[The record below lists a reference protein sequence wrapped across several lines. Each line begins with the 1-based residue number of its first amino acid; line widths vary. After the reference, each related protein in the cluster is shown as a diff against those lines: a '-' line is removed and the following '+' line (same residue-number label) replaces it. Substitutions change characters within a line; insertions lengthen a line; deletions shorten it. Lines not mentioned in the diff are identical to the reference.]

1 MKGTKKRIKKNN
13 KRTKKGG
20 FFSFFNKNKVAPEQ
34 NTYSNMKSDTL
45 HQMYQ
50 EKCKKHFGFIKNM
63 SRECKDIDSA
73 FQKKLQ
79 EENNKKG
86 NYIDRNDFD
95 PSKSDRENAEDRYM
109 MGVTL
114 PPNAKSKFQCKN
126 INLTMVDQVKNLKDI
141 YGDCCPRGFFGK
153 KNTSFCNNVEKKI
166 EGNKYYYP
174 EKPLP
179 KEPEISNEEY
189 ENEREMASNPA
200 AGLTRQDED
209 MTQPN
214 YDSYG
219 ETDRESDDESVD
231 KKSIND
237 DSDSDSDY
245 YDYRNLKQEGVI
257 VNPYFN
263 KNGNLISN
271 GGKNKR
277 KTRKQLIKR
286 SRRKQNKRKQTI
298 RKKR

>member
-1 MKGTKKRIKKNN
+1 
-13 KRTKKGG
+13 
-20 FFSFFNKNKVAPEQ
+20 
-34 NTYSNMKSDTL
+34 
-45 HQMYQ
+45 
-50 EKCKKHFGFIKNM
+50 M

-200 AGLTRQDED
+200 AGLTRQDEEENEEEK

-231 KKSIND
+231 EKPLND
-237 DSDSDSDY
+237 DSDSDSHY
-245 YDYRNLKQEGVI
+245 SDYRNLKQEGVI

-277 KTRKQLIKR
+277 KTRKQYK
-286 SRRKQNKRKQTI
+286 KQSVKKQSVKKQS